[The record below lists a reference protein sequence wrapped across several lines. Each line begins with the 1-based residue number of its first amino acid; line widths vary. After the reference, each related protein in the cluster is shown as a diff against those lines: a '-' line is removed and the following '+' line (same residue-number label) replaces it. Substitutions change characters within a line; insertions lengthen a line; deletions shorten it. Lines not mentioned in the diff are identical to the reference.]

1 MTDVIF
7 RLNEQE
13 LDRMLGEARAELE
26 KRRVTI
32 ADGSARDALVWA
44 TSFSL
49 ERRIGSDTHRV
60 ATTITLNDDA
70 PLSVQSVG
78 IAPRLTYRIPP
89 SPLHWSELRRRG
101 MAEMVIEHLG
111 NAAGALQVRIGVD
124 FAYEEFARRCE
135 RLRDLIGDD
144 VPNAAALREMVA
156 SWRDQATARTLYS
169 RAKPELITD
178 VAYGHLDDDVLS
190 LNEFY
195 ANNIFKPLSA
205 APPTLVAPP
214 IIEERAP
221 EPKPVGEEHSRRPAI
236 LDRLPEAAATAQS
249 GEPVNVVGI
258 ILLISAVLAI
268 AVAAWLHSLPVAIGG
283 GIFLLL
289 VLRAMWQWRG

>member
-13 LDRMLGEARAELE
+13 LDRMLDDARAELAQ
-26 KRRVTI
+26 RGVAI

-49 ERRIGSDTHRV
+49 ERRLGSETHRV

-78 IAPRLTYRIPP
+78 IAPRLTYRIAPA
-89 SPLHWSELRRRG
+89 PLPWPELRRRG
-101 MAEMVIEHLG
+101 MAEMVLEHLG

-144 VPNAAALREMVA
+144 VPNAPVLREMVA
-156 SWRDQATARTLYS
+156 SWRDQAEARTLYS

-178 VAYGHLDDDVLS
+178 VAYGHLDDDVRS

-195 ANNIFKPLSA
+195 TSNIFKPLSA
-205 APPTLVAPP
+205 APPLLIAPP
-214 IIEERAP
+214 VVE
-221 EPKPVGEEHSRRPAI
+221 EPKRESKPAGEEHSRRPAL
-236 LDRLPEAAATAQS
+236 LDRIPEAAVAAQS
-249 GEPVNVVGI
+249 GEPANVVGI
-258 ILLISAVLAI
+258 VLLLVAIVLIAI
-268 AVAAWLHSLPVAIGG
+268 AAWLHSLPVAIAG